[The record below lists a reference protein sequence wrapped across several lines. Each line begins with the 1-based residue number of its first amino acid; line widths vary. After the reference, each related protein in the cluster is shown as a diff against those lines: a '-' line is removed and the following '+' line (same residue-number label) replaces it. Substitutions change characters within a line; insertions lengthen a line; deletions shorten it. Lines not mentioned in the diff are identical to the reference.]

1 LILLFIS
8 YQVNGIVVTSYPP
21 FGLVTISFMGLAS
34 YLILVGIYAAAISVS
49 EDTKLRQS
57 IRKIAVKESSLLDSI
72 GSAEME
78 QQIEKRVLASTRA
91 AKYSML
97 EQSGIESSLTEED
110 MKQYV
115 EIVLSEIKNK
125 KEKWI

>member
-1 LILLFIS
+1 M
-8 YQVNGIVVTSYPP
+8 TSYPP

-72 GSAEME
+72 GSGQME
-78 QQIEKRVLASTRA
+78 QQIEKRVLASTRE

-110 MKQYV
+110 MKQYM
-115 EIVLSEIKNK
+115 EIVLSEIKSK
-125 KEKWI
+125 KENGLEVR